1 MASYTSI
8 SDATNQELSTFSVE
22 QLTTELIAT
31 LTSRLEYEKSRLE
44 EEKAG
49 RGHAL
54 DLAVEFND
62 VAQQLLDRNVNSE
75 REVVRLKEEAETLK
89 REVRRLEKVPKE
101 NADHLAHLTRAWL
114 ASKHASTDG
123 HPEGEDMDDFVVL
136 KLIKDM
142 LSNHGVSEWARID
155 MRLTETIDELA
166 ENKDEVI
173 VKLANAEE
181 ALSAAKDE
189 VEQLEIHNELLLFWS
204 RLTGE
209 EKQRVVKRFV
219 AVEQKAA
226 AAQKIEAMKAE
237 HMRQEKQLSE
247 RLLDAEKRASA
258 AEQELA
264 ILKGKH
270 INEKKNDTG
279 GPLAA
284 SSTMGQI
291 PHRQTAKEP
300 NDGQSDVGASQL
312 RGVQSNKRKAT
323 EQGSA
328 ETSKKPRD
336 GAFRW

>member
-1 MASYTSI
+1 MASYTNI
-8 SDATNQELSTFSVE
+8 SDATKQELSTFSVE
-22 QLTTELIAT
+22 QLPTELIAT
-31 LTSRLEYEKSRLE
+31 LKSRLE
-44 EEKAG
+44 DEKAG
-49 RGHAL
+49 TRRAL
-54 DLAVEFND
+54 DLVVKAND
-62 VAQQLLDRNVNSE
+62 IAQRLLDRNDNTE

-101 NADHLAHLTRAWL
+101 NADHLAHLTREWL
-114 ASKHASTDG
+114 ASKHPSTDG
-123 HPEGEDMDDFVVL
+123 YPEGEDMDDFVVL
-136 KLIKDM
+136 KMIKDM
-142 LSNHGVSEWARID
+142 LSNQGVTEWARLD
-155 MRLTETIDELA
+155 MRLTETLDELA
-166 ENKDEVI
+166 ENRDEVI
-173 VKLANAEE
+173 VKLTNAEE

-189 VEQLEIHNELLLFWS
+189 VEQLETHNELLLFWS

-279 GPLAA
+279 GLPAA
-284 SSTMGQI
+284 SAIAGQI
-291 PHRQTAKEP
+291 PHQQAVRNSNDRQAEA
-300 NDGQSDVGASQL
+300 GASQL
-312 RGVQSNKRKAT
+312 QGVQSNKRKAT
-323 EQGSA
+323 EQEA
-328 ETSKKPRD
+328 TETSKRPRD